1 MEKLEKLDGKL
12 EAILA
17 LKDDKQVKP
26 WLYENEVLFSES
38 IENRDMFLTTYR
50 IRNSYEE
57 LLNRLS
63 IGEKVTEE
71 KDMILIKRIFD
82 MSFPQPKKLTL
93 SEIKEGKDPVV
104 KILSAYKDNR
114 WKGNKKRK
122 FEITLLLDSKKE
134 FQINLNDILIK
145 FLHVRETFNNLL
157 NSSI

>member
-1 MEKLEKLDGKL
+1 
-12 EAILA
+12 
-17 LKDDKQVKP
+17 
-26 WLYENEVLFSES
+26 
-38 IENRDMFLTTYR
+38 
-50 IRNSYEE
+50 
-57 LLNRLS
+57 
-63 IGEKVTEE
+63 
-71 KDMILIKRIFD
+71 

-93 SEIKEGKDPVV
+93 SEIKEGKDPVD